1 MRGIIILSALISAAC
16 GYKIEP
22 IEPEYSHQHPP
33 TEPEYSHQHP
43 PEYGTNQFYNPD
55 AYQAVPSHHNEYP
68 EDYGV
73 EVSRLLIITVSRGAN
88 KF

>member
-1 MRGIIILSALISAAC
+1 MRGILILSALISAAC

-33 TEPEYSHQHP
+33 
-43 PEYGTNQFYNPD
+43 EYGTNQFYNPD
-55 AYQAVPSHHNEYP
+55 AYQAVPTSHNEYP

-73 EVSRLLIITVSRGAN
+73 EVS
-88 KF
+88 